1 MTNKS
6 DIYHITHINNLI
18 SIIDTNGL
26 KSFYSLEQ
34 QKINY
39 QNIAH
44 RTIQSQ
50 RNFHDVP
57 CGPKKNLHDYIPFYF
72 APRSPMLYSIH
83 RGNVEG
89 YDDGQ
94 EQVIHLCS
102 KIETVY
108 QAKRLFVF
116 TDGHAIMNN
125 SNFYDDLVD
134 LDQIDWDIMEE
145 RYWADTLEDSD
156 RKRRRQAEFLVYEFC
171 PWELITHIGVMT
183 TKIQEKVAQI
193 VKKSSHQPNIKVHR
207 NWYY

>member
-6 DIYHITHINNLI
+6 KIYHITHIDNLF

-26 KSFYSLEQ
+26 KSLHSLEQ
-34 QKINY
+34 QEINY

-44 RTIQSQ
+44 ATIQSQ
-50 RNFHDVP
+50 RNSYDVP
-57 CGPKKNLHDYIPFYF
+57 CGPKKTLHDYIPFYF

-83 RGNVEG
+83 KGYVDG

-108 QAKRLFVF
+108 QTKRLFVF
-116 TDGHAIMNN
+116 TDGHAIMYN
-125 SNFYDDLVD
+125 SQFYDDLVD
-134 LDQIDWDIMEE
+134 LDKIDWNIMEE
-145 RYWADTLEDSD
+145 RYWANTDEDPD
-156 RKRRRQAEFLVYEFC
+156 RKRRRQAEFLVYEFF
-171 PWELITHIGVMT
+171 PWKLITHIGVMT
-183 TKIQEKVAQI
+183 TQIQEKVAQI
-193 VKKSSHQPNIKVHR
+193 VRTSSHQPNIQVHP